1 MGRGMIVR
9 QWYAQLDSYD
19 TIRRMMALLSRWSRP
34 APTLERLFIC
44 DFFLANPALLH
55 ETHMPGSIRETFR
68 SFQIARPATE
78 FLSYPAAPVLFAKM
92 EGVQREALQT
102 LLGKGL
108 LDFDLFRKGRVAL
121 QESYTEE
128 FVLPHLT
135 DRENLAAD
143 FITAYFATIGEN
155 EPGALRQSTGLRR
168 ARA

>member
-1 MGRGMIVR
+1 MILR

-44 DFFLANPALLH
+44 DFFLASPALLH
-55 ETHMPGSIRETFR
+55 ETHMPGAIRETFR
-68 SFQIARPATE
+68 SFQIARPVTE

-108 LDFDLFRKGRVAL
+108 LDFDLFRQGRVAL
-121 QESYTEE
+121 QDGYTED